1 MTSVSIAIA
10 NAALV
15 STKVGPSEER
25 RMRAASPQNSVGE
38 HSCSSSHS
46 EPSLTDENSVGHVST
61 PKSPQSEVSS
71 LYKSAIQLHTK
82 DRSTLDS
89 PASLVGSPA
98 KKGRWEEDEDRVLMK
113 SHAIMGNC
121 WTKISKLLP
130 GRSEN
135 AVKNRWKSASF
146 KKCWMKTLSFEDEAS
161 NPRQKSS
168 PGKVLPGRTV
178 SDHGSALSKTPPTTV
193 TSKVAQI
200 NLPLVVQAPARA
212 VNVERA
218 KNETK
223 KRPRDN
229 SNDGNQLVDLG
240 AGKRM
245 HQDEKRQQMATQS
258 KPGLVELERLRA
270 IARTKAGELKAP
282 YNGKGQAFS
291 RTAVIQG
298 GFNRHFKHGSFTSRT
313 RATDMIQWDFHDSS
327 SGPIAGEL
335 PQLNFGW

>member
-1 MTSVSIAIA
+1 MTSVSIE

-15 STKVGPSEER
+15 STKVGPSEES
-25 RMRAASPQNSVGE
+25 RMRAASPQNSVDE

-61 PKSPQSEVSS
+61 PTKSRQSEVSS
-71 LYKSAIQLHTK
+71 LYKSAIQLHK
-82 DRSTLDS
+82 KGRNTLDS

-98 KKGRWEEDEDRVLMK
+98 KKGRWEEDEDKVLMNN
-113 SHAIMGNC
+113 HAKLGNC

-146 KKCWMKTLSFEDEAS
+146 RRCWMETLSFEDDAP

-193 TSKVAQI
+193 TSKVAPM
-200 NLPLVVQAPARA
+200 NLPPVVQAPPRA

-218 KNETK
+218 KKETK

-229 SNDGNQLVDLG
+229 SNDGNQLADLG

-245 HQDEKRQQMATQS
+245 YKDEKRQKMTTQS
-258 KPGLVELERLRA
+258 KPALVELERLRA
-270 IARTKAGELKAP
+270 IAKTNAAELKASD
-282 YNGKGQAFS
+282 NGNDQAFS
-291 RTAVIQG
+291 RNAKWTNCRRV
-298 GFNRHFKHGSFTSRT
+298 TS
-313 RATDMIQWDFHDSS
+313 AFCL
-327 SGPIAGEL
+327 IA
-335 PQLNFGW
+335 